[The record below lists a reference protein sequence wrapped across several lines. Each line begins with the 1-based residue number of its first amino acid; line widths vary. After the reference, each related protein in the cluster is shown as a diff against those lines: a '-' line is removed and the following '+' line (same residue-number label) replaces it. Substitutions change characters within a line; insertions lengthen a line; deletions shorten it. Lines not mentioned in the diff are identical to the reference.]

1 MMDLEITVPMDDP
14 RALARL
20 VVHLPSVVL
29 SASQVATAFGIAL
42 GVVLDDIAAGRL
54 PARKGLKSWSVT
66 ARDAAQLYVVRPMR
80 QDPAINQITEGV

>member
-1 MMDLEITVPMDDP
+1 MMDLEITFPMDDP

-54 PARKGLKSWSVT
+54 PARKGRKSYSVT
-66 ARDAAQLYVVRPMR
+66 ARDAAQLYVIPALRP
-80 QDPAINQITEGV
+80 DPAMDQITEGL